1 MGEIAL
7 ILRAGREIRPQARH
21 IAEEHAAQRQRAD
34 DQPRHG
40 PAHGVLRPESG
51 IQRSQQDQRHRKRDA
66 HVQRRVDAQ
75 IHPRERHQQNDG
87 KADPTHPFAPGHDG
101 GRAEGADGVLRMAG
115 WEGIAGGGGAGA
127 LYNGEIRVEHP
138 RARDAADDLQK
149 LIADRAEQA
158 RHEGV
163 IASALIHAPEQRER
177 QHHKGQLVAEI
188 GDRAEKDVQSGQTN
202 ALQQPKKMH
211 SSSS

>member
-1 MGEIAL
+1 
-7 ILRAGREIRPQARH
+7 
-21 IAEEHAAQRQRAD
+21 
-34 DQPRHG
+34 
-40 PAHGVLRPESG
+40 
-51 IQRSQQDQRHRKRDA
+51 
-66 HVQRRVDAQ
+66 
-75 IHPRERHQQNDG
+75 
-87 KADPTHPFAPGHDG
+87 
-101 GRAEGADGVLRMAG
+101 MAG

-149 LIADRAEQA
+149 LIADRAEQT

-163 IASALIHAPEQRER
+163 IASALIYAPEQRER

-202 ALQQPKKMH
+202 TLQQSKKMH